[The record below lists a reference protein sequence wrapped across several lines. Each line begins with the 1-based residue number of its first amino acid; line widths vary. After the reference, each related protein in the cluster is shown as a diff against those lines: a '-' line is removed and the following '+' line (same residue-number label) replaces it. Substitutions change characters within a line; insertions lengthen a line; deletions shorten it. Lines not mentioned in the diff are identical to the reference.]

1 MNIFTI
7 QKQFPNDEVCI
18 AFLEQQRWGVN
29 GQNRYCPHCGDM
41 KTYKFASG
49 KLYKCSGCRKQF
61 TVTVGTVFEGSH
73 VPLHKWFWAVFLN
86 TSLKK
91 GISSIQL
98 SKYLEITQKTAW
110 FMLQRI
116 RYGLEQHGDAGLLSN
131 IVEVD
136 ETYIG
141 GKEKN
146 KHANK
151 RSEGTQGR
159 GSQYTKAPVVGLL
172 ERKGDLRLVV
182 TNFTDTPTLHRLIQ
196 DNITQGATVMSDEY
210 RPYRTIHKLGY
221 DSQRVNHG
229 SNEYVRGNVS
239 TNALEGTWAH
249 FKLSLQAIYVGVSQK
264 HLQKY
269 CAEFSYRYNR
279 RQMDDGARFEDWFD
293 YCNGHITYR
302 TLIAG
307 TKRPKKMLAPKNP
320 LRISGMKPAIL
331 ARRRLLGPEDV
342 I

>member
-7 QKQFPNDEVCI
+7 QQQFPNDEVCI
-18 AFLEQQRWGVN
+18 AYLEEQRWGKDSE
-29 GQNRYCPHCGDM
+29 NRYCPHCGVYR
-41 KTYKFASG
+41 TYKFKSG
-49 KLYKCSGCRKQF
+49 KLYKCADCRKQF
-61 TVTVGTVFEGSH
+61 TVTVGTIFEGSH
-73 VPLHKWFWAVFLN
+73 IPLHKWFWAVFLN

-98 SKYLEITQKTAW
+98 SKYLEITQKSAW

-116 RYGLEQHGDAGLLSN
+116 RHGIEVSGSPNLLEN
-131 IVEVD
+131 IVKAD

-151 RSEGTQGR
+151 RQEGTRGR

-172 ERKGDLRLVV
+172 EREGDLRLI
-182 TNFTDTPTLHRLIQ
+182 TTSSTDTESMHRIIQ
-196 DNITQGATVMSDEY
+196 QNIKQGSTVMSDEY
-210 RPYRTIHKLGY
+210 RPYRSLNKLGY
-221 DSQRVNHG
+221 DSQRVNH
-229 SNEYVRGNVS
+229 SANEYVKGNVT

-249 FKLSLQAIYVGVSQK
+249 LKLSIQAIYVGVSQK

-269 CAEFSYRYNR
+269 CAEFSFRYNR
-279 RQMDDGARFEDWFD
+279 REMSDGERFEDWFG
-293 YCNGHITYR
+293 YCRGHITYQ

-307 TKRPKKMLAPKNP
+307 KRRPKKIVRPKNP
-320 LRISGMKPAIL
+320 LSANRIGRL
-331 ARRRLLGPEDV
+331 ADIECIV
-342 I
+342 

>member
-7 QKQFPNDEVCI
+7 QQQFPNDEVCI
-18 AFLEQQRWGVN
+18 TYLEEQRWGKD
-29 GQNRYCPHCGDM
+29 GENRYCPHCGVHR
-41 KTYKFASG
+41 TYKFKSG
-49 KLYKCSGCRKQF
+49 KLYKCADCRKQF
-61 TVTVGTVFEGSH
+61 TVTVGTIFEGSH
-73 VPLHKWFWAVFLN
+73 IPLHKWFWAVFLN

-98 SKYLEITQKTAW
+98 SKYLEITQKSAW

-116 RYGLEQHGDAGLLSN
+116 RHGLEVSGNSGLLGN
-131 IVEVD
+131 TVEAD

-151 RSEGTQGR
+151 RQEGTQGR

-172 ERKGDLRLVV
+172 ERKGDLRLI
-182 TNFTDTPTLHRLIQ
+182 TTHSTDTETMHRVIRQ
-196 DNITQGATVMSDEY
+196 NVKQGATVMSDEY
-210 RPYRTIHKLGY
+210 RPYRSIHKLGY

-229 SNEYVRGNVS
+229 ANEYVKGNIS

-249 FKLSLQAIYVGVSQK
+249 LKLSIQAIYVGVSQK

-269 CAEFSYRYNR
+269 CAEFSFRYNR
-279 RQMDDGARFEDWFD
+279 RAMSDGERFEDWFD
-293 YCNGHITYR
+293 YCRGRITYQ

-307 TKRPKKMLAPKNP
+307 KRRPKKMIRSKNP
-320 LRISGMKPAIL
+320 LSV
-331 ARRRLLGPEDV
+331 RRVQLPGDCIV
-342 I
+342 

>member
-7 QKQFPNDEVCI
+7 QQQFPNDEVCL
-18 AFLEQQRWGVN
+18 AFLELQRWGKDHE
-29 GQNRYCPHCGDM
+29 RRCCPHCGNV
-41 KTYKFASG
+41 KTYQFASK
-49 KLYKCSGCRKQF
+49 KLYKCAACRKQF
-61 TVTVGTVFEGSH
+61 TATVGTIFEGSH

-116 RYGLEQHGDAGLLSN
+116 RHGLEVSGNAGLLAS
-131 IVEVD
+131 IVEID

-159 GSQYTKAPVVGLL
+159 GSMYTKAPVVGML
-172 ERKGDLRLVV
+172 ERKGDLRLLT
-182 TNFTDTPTLHRLIQ
+182 TNFTDTPTMHKLITK
-196 DNITQGATVMSDEY
+196 NIKQGSTVMSDSY
-210 RPYRTIHKLGY
+210 RPYRSIHKLGY
-221 DSQRVNHG
+221 DSQRVDHAAG
-229 SNEYVRGNVS
+229 EYVRGDIG
-239 TNALEGTWAH
+239 TNALEGSWAH
-249 FKLSLQAIYVGVSQK
+249 FKLSLSAIYVGVSKK

-269 CAEFSYRYNR
+269 CAEFAFRYNHR
-279 RQMDDGARFEDWFD
+279 DQDDGQRFHDWFK
-293 YCNGHITYR
+293 YVNGRITYQN
-302 TLIAG
+302 LIAG
-307 TKRPKKMLAPKNP
+307 KKQPKKLVK
-320 LRISGMKPAIL
+320 MKPSKPDFKRSMQLIDDDPL
-331 ARRRLLGPEDV
+331 YV
-342 I
+342 